1 MYVAQNWEAC
11 KGYHND
17 MEANMGA
24 NMEAARRAALI
35 VWGGWEGHDPQRVAE
50 MLAPQLEAGG
60 YRVQVE
66 PGVEALAEMDL
77 AAFDVIVPVWSF
89 GIQAPAA
96 LHAVLAAVTRGVGLA
111 AFHGGIDWFAD
122 REYARMIGGHFV
134 FHPPSN
140 RYTVVVED
148 RSHAA
153 VQGIDDFVVETEQ
166 YYFHLDPGN
175 HVLTST
181 YFDDLRMPNTWV
193 RTYGQGRVFYCS
205 LAHTLDVLQ
214 QEPVLRLL
222 LQGIRWAARA

>member
-1 MYVAQNWEAC
+1 
-11 KGYHND
+11 
-17 MEANMGA
+17 MGA
-24 NMEAARRAALI
+24 DDRGVLI
-35 VWGGWEGHDPQRVAE
+35 VWGGWEGHAPQQVAE
-50 MLAPQLEAGG
+50 MLSARLEAGG
-60 YRVQVE
+60 HRVVLAA
-66 PGVEALAEMDL
+66 GVEALDGMEL
-77 AAFDVIVPVWSF
+77 GAFDVIVPVWSF

-96 LHAVLAAVTRGVGLA
+96 LQAVLAAVAGGVGLA

-122 REYARMIGGHFV
+122 REYARLIGGHFV

-140 RYTVVVED
+140 RYRVVVED
-148 RSHAA
+148 RGHAA
-153 VQGIDDFVVETEQ
+153 AQGIDDFVVETEQ

-181 YFDDLRMPNTWV
+181 DFDGLRMPNTWV